1 MISGILVEGG
11 VTRRSARRAAA
22 LVAATA
28 LTVSGDAAA
37 LYSTDFEYPEYD
49 LQFSLAG
56 QNGWTSYPE
65 GGNGLVTNFFP
76 GLGQQ
81 AFVGY
86 DPPSTATDSLIVWRP
101 LGVDP
106 VAMGQPVVTFSVTL
120 ELFDSSAPL
129 QLGRDSFRWSVYN
142 TNGTRLCSLEF
153 DNATTEISYL
163 LDSGTFVSTGY
174 AFERDV
180 GVYDLVLTLDFGAN
194 QWSASLN
201 GTNVVAG
208 LPLTTTNAPR
218 HLGDISAAWV
228 LHEGAQGFGDNFMV
242 FDDYHVVA
250 DVAPSTPFRL
260 ESVGSLEGG
269 GAALRLRGQPGRRYA
284 IEASSDFIRWT
295 SLKTNEAT
303 DGTFDYVD
311 PGGAAQPARFFR
323 ARLVAP

>member
-1 MISGILVEGG
+1 MISGLVVKGG
-11 VTRRSARRAAA
+11 GTQRSAGRAVV
-22 LVAATA
+22 LVAVAGLA
-28 LTVSGDAAA
+28 LAGHAAA
-37 LYSTDFEYPEYD
+37 LYSTGFEYPEFD
-49 LQFSLAG
+49 PGFSLAG

-76 GLGQQ
+76 GFGQQ

-101 LGVDP
+101 LEFDP
-106 VAMGQPVVTFSVTL
+106 VAMGQPVVTFSVTM

-129 QLGRDSFRWSVYN
+129 WSSRDSFRWSVYN

-180 GVYDLVLTLDFGAN
+180 GVYDLVLTLDFGSN

-201 GTNVVAG
+201 GTNVVAA

-228 LHEGAQGFGDNFMV
+228 LHEGAQRFGDNFMV
-242 FDDYHVVA
+242 FDDYKVVA
-250 DVAPSTPFRL
+250 DAAPSTPFRL
-260 ESVGSLEGG
+260 ESLGGLPGGS
-269 GAALRLRGQPGRRYA
+269 AALRLHGQAGRRYA
-284 IEASSDFIRWT
+284 IEASSDFLHWT
-295 SLKTNEAT
+295 ALKTNEAT
-303 DGTFDYVD
+303 DGTFDYID
-311 PGGAAQPARFFR
+311 LEGAGQPARFFR
-323 ARLVAP
+323 GRLVAP